1 MPNKTQDYGD
11 IRVTMTSEFGFQYD
25 DQGTGCKFAL
35 EMYHAVSQGG
45 MRPLGSMAFGTYH
58 RGISGKRG
66 TILVGN
72 VPGAPGRPACAAPL
86 GYDFI
91 WNDSGTGGVRDGTIW
106 RPQAP
111 EGYVSL
117 GDICVGHYNEPSK
130 DLVWCIREDL
140 TFDSTYKPKFVWDD
154 TKSGGKLD
162 CSVWDIAQP
171 TLPPTGAEM
180 IPIRADTF
188 RAIQAYHFP
197 PSHLAR
203 VLALPCPKNFDAF
216 PTTRPQFTKDT
227 LPAGGQTF
235 NTKAQCEIIL
245 PYSAFLSATD
255 TQSLN
260 HITDPFIVLS
270 KSAAWFVHRIRS
282 NEGGGSLKDTT
293 SVTKGI
299 SSTQT
304 SEMTHSAGVSISAS
318 YGIMGFG
325 AEVSLNYQF
334 TSTNS
339 NSFTDYTETTNTV
352 EVTVP
357 PHEAYI
363 YLIRHVWIKAC
374 RRGSSVDLHQVDFH
388 ANDDLWTVG
397 VKLD

>member
-1 MPNKTQDYGD
+1 
-11 IRVTMTSEFGFQYD
+11 
-25 DQGTGCKFAL
+25 
-35 EMYHAVSQGG
+35 
-45 MRPLGSMAFGTYH
+45 
-58 RGISGKRG
+58 
-66 TILVGN
+66 
-72 VPGAPGRPACAAPL
+72 
-86 GYDFI
+86 
-91 WNDSGTGGVRDGTIW
+91 
-106 RPQAP
+106 
-111 EGYVSL
+111 
-117 GDICVGHYNEPSK
+117 
-130 DLVWCIREDL
+130 
-140 TFDSTYKPKFVWDD
+140 
-154 TKSGGKLD
+154 
-162 CSVWDIAQP
+162 
-171 TLPPTGAEM
+171 M

>member
-11 IRVTMTSEFGFQYD
+11 IRVTMTSDFTFQYD
-25 DQGTGCKFAL
+25 DQGTGCKFDL

-72 VPGAPGRPACAAPL
+72 VPNAEGRPACAAPV
-86 GYDFI
+86 GYDFV
-91 WNDSGTGGVRDGTIW
+91 WNDKGTGGKKDGSIW
-106 RPQAP
+106 RPRAP
-111 EGYVSL
+111 TGYVAL
-117 GDICVGHYNEPSK
+117 GDVCVGHYNEPSK
-130 DLVWCIREDL
+130 DLIWCIRDDL
-140 TFDSTYKPKFVWDD
+140 TFDSQYKPEKVWNDQN
-154 TKSGGKLD
+154 SGGNLD
-162 CSVWDIAQP
+162 GSVWDVGQP
-171 TLPPTGAEM
+171 TMPPSGAEKV
-180 IPIRADTF
+180 PIRADTF
-188 RAIQAYHFP
+188 RGNSKWQQP

-203 VLALPCPKNFDAF
+203 VLALPCPKKFDSF
-216 PTTRPQFTKDT
+216 PSERPEFTKDT
-227 LPAGGQTF
+227 LPSGGQTF
-235 NTKAQCEIIL
+235 NSMPQCEIVL
-245 PYSAFLSATD
+245 PYTAFLSPTD
-255 TQSLN
+255 AQSVN
-260 HITDPFIVLS
+260 HIDDPFIVVS

-282 NEGGGSLKDTT
+282 NGGGGSLKDTT
-293 SVTKGI
+293 EVKKGI
-299 SSTQT
+299 SSTQS

-318 YGIMGFG
+318 YGIGGFA

-339 NSFTDYTETTNTV
+339 NSFTDYSEHTNTV
-352 EVTVP
+352 EVTIP

-374 RRGSSVDLHQVDFH
+374 RRGSSVNLHQVEFH

-397 VKLD
+397 VKLN